1 MLDMKPLTAG
11 EIAKEVIKVM
21 TERGF
26 SCWRNNNIAVP
37 GRKFIGRKGVSDIA
51 GFNKSTGLA
60 MYVEVKAWGDKL
72 SDDQVKFFSEVMLSG
87 AVALVAYGDK
97 YGSYELKACAYTEK

>member
-1 MLDMKPLTAG
+1 MKPLTAG
-11 EIAKEVIKVM
+11 EIAKDVIKGM

-51 GFNKSTGLA
+51 GFNKSNGVAL
-60 MYVEVKAWGDKL
+60 YVEVKAHGDRL
-72 SDDQVKFFSEVMLSG
+72 SDEQIQFLSEVVRSG
-87 AVALVAYGDK
+87 AWAFLAKGDAF
-97 YGSYELKACAYTEK
+97 GNYELLQY

>member
-1 MLDMKPLTAG
+1 MKPLTAG
-11 EIAKEVIKVM
+11 EIAKGVIKVM

-60 MYVEVKAWGDKL
+60 LYVEVKAHGDIIREEQQDFLMEVAESGGLSFVAQGDK
-72 SDDQVKFFSEVMLSG
+72 FG
-87 AVALVAYGDK
+87 N
-97 YGSYELKACAYTEK
+97 YELFQF